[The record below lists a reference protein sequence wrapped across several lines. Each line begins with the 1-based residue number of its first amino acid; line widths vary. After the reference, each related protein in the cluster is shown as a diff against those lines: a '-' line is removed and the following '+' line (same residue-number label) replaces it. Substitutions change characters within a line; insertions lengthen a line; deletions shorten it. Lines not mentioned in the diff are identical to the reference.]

1 MPAEQPD
8 HLQLHA
14 IVEGRVQGVGFRF
27 FVLQNAMQLG
37 LTGWV
42 RNTWDDNVEVCAEG
56 SRAALETLAA
66 MLQTGPRNAQVTS
79 LKADWQPTSG
89 KFSSFKVASTS

>member
-1 MPAEQPD
+1 MPSDQLD
-8 HLQLHA
+8 HMQLHA
-14 IVEGRVQGVGFRF
+14 IVEGRVQGVGFRY

-56 SRAALETLAA
+56 NQSDLETLAA
-66 MLQTGPRNAQVTS
+66 MLRSGPRSANVIS
-79 LKADWQPTSG
+79 LRSEWQPASG
-89 KFSSFKVASTS
+89 KFSSFKVTPTS

>member
-1 MPAEQPD
+1 MASEQPD
-8 HLQLHA
+8 HHQLHA
-14 IVEGRVQGVGFRF
+14 IVEGRVQGVGFRY

-56 SRAALETLAA
+56 NQSDLETLAG
-66 MLQTGPRNAQVTS
+66 MLRSGPRSAQVTS
-79 LKADWQPTSG
+79 LKADWQPATG
-89 KFSSFKVASTS
+89 NFASFKVLPTS

>member
-1 MPAEQPD
+1 MPSDQLD

-42 RNTWDDNVEVCAEG
+42 RNTWDDKVEVCAEG
-56 SRAALETLAA
+56 PRSTLETLSG
-66 MLQTGPRNAQVTS
+66 MLRTGPGSANVTS
-79 LKADWQPTSG
+79 LITDWQPASG
-89 KFSSFKVASTS
+89 KYSSFKVLPTS